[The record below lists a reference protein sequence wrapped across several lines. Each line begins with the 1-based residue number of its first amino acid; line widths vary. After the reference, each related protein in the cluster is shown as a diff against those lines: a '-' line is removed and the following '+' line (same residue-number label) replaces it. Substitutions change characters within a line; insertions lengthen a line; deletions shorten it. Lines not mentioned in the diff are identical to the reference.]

1 MAARGATDVLNRRA
15 AELAARP
22 LDPGTLIALAGALL
36 LIAAAVSLGGA
47 PAAFI
52 DLPSMLIVVGGTF
65 AVTCISYSTAD
76 VLRAQPAVM
85 AALTTSMPDP
95 GEAARGMLAFAEL
108 ATRHGAAALQARL
121 AGLKRD
127 PFLYRALSLAIDA
140 AAPEDIESIMGAEA
154 AATGER
160 RARSAGILRRA
171 AEVAPAMGLIGTLV
185 GLVQMLG
192 HLDDPGEIGPG
203 MALALLTTFYGALL
217 ANVVLGPL
225 AAKLE
230 RNAAAEDLLRR
241 IYLIGATAIA
251 RQDNSRR
258 LETLLNTV
266 LPPEQRLTQVG

>member
-1 MAARGATDVLNRRA
+1 MAARSASDVLGRRA
-15 AELAARP
+15 GQLAARP
-22 LDPGTLIALAGALL
+22 LDPGALIALVGALL

-47 PAAFI
+47 PAAFV
-52 DLPSMLIVVGGTF
+52 DLPSILIVVGGTF
-65 AVTCISYSTAD
+65 AVTCVSYSTTD
-76 VLRAQPAVM
+76 VLRAQPAVL
-85 AALTTSMPDP
+85 AALTTAMPEP
-95 GEAARGMLAFAEL
+95 GEAARGMLALADL

-121 AGLKRD
+121 AGLRRD
-127 PFLYRALSLAIDA
+127 PFLHRALSLAIDA
-140 AAPEDIESIMGAEA
+140 AAPEDIEAIMGAEA

-192 HLDDPGEIGPG
+192 HLDDPSKIGPG

-266 LPPEQRLTQVG
+266 LPPEQRLTQLG

>member
-1 MAARGATDVLNRRA
+1 MAARSATDILSARA
-15 AELAARP
+15 AALATRP

-47 PAAFI
+47 PGAFV
-52 DLPSMLIVVGGTF
+52 DLPSILIVLGGTF
-65 AVTCISYSTAD
+65 AVTCVSYSTAD
-76 VLRAQPAVM
+76 VLRAQPAVL
-85 AALTTSMPDP
+85 AALTVSMPDA
-95 GEAARGMLAFAEL
+95 GHAARGMVALADL
-108 ATRHGAAALQARL
+108 AARHGAPALQARL
-121 AGLKRD
+121 AGLRRE
-127 PFLYRALSLAIDA
+127 PYLHRALSLAIDA
-140 AAPEDIESIMGAEA
+140 AAPEDIEAMMTAEA

-160 RARSAGILRRA
+160 QARSAGILRRA

-192 HLDDPGEIGPG
+192 HLDDPTKIGPA

-217 ANVVLGPL
+217 ANIVLGPL
-225 AAKLE
+225 AGKLD

-251 RQDNSRR
+251 RQDSPRR

-266 LPPEQRLTQVG
+266 LPPEQRLSQLG

>member
-1 MAARGATDVLNRRA
+1 MAARSATELLDRRA
-15 AELAARP
+15 AALATRP

-36 LIAAAVSLGGA
+36 LIAAAVTLGGA
-47 PAAFI
+47 PRAFV
-52 DLPSMLIVVGGTF
+52 DLPSILIVLGGTF
-65 AVTCISYSTAD
+65 AVTCVSYSTAD
-76 VLRAQPAVM
+76 VLRAQPAVL
-85 AALTTSMPDP
+85 AALTTSMPDA
-95 GEAARGMLAFAEL
+95 GEAARGMLAL
-108 ATRHGAAALQARL
+108 ADLAQRHGAPALQARL
-121 AGLKRD
+121 TGLRRD
-127 PFLYRALSLAIDA
+127 PYLHRALSLAVDA
-140 AAPEDIESIMGAEA
+140 AAPEDIEAIMTAEA

-160 RARSAGILRRA
+160 QARSAGILRRA

-192 HLDDPGEIGPG
+192 HLDDPGRIGPG

-225 AAKLE
+225 AAKLD

-251 RQDNSRR
+251 RQDSPRR

-266 LPPEQRLTQVG
+266 LPPEQRLSQLG